1 MSEQNHHQ
9 FERILGKKEVFA
21 LAFGAMIG
29 WGWIVLTGTWVQT
42 AGSIG
47 AILSLG
53 IGAIIIMFI
62 GLAW

>member
-9 FERILGKKEVFA
+9 FERILGTKEVFA

-47 AILSLG
+47 AIYRWP
-53 IGAIIIMFI
+53 
-62 GLAW
+62 LAR